1 MLNKFIPLL
10 MCVIFLSDK
19 FKTFNATKFK
29 NILLNHDTCLQISQ
43 FKGTYRFSNSKWIY
57 RLQNKIFYEFKFHSR
72 FVTIPFPSENQ

>member
-1 MLNKFIPLL
+1 MRMENPKSNLHKSSFTMLNKFIPLL

-43 FKGTYRFSNSKWIY
+43 FKGI
-57 RLQNKIFYEFKFHSR
+57 
-72 FVTIPFPSENQ
+72 

>member
-10 MCVIFLSDK
+10 KCVIFLSDK

-43 FKGTYRFSNSKWIY
+43 FKGI
-57 RLQNKIFYEFKFHSR
+57 
-72 FVTIPFPSENQ
+72 